1 VRTLSCPVLR
11 SAVVLMTLGL
21 AAAQGREGIPAAV
34 LVRTPPSLPFLAA
47 SVPLSD
53 VTERLMSFDNNKDHL
68 VSRDELPERM
78 KGLIE
83 RGDRNADAA
92 LDLEEMGPL
101 VNTEAP
107 ARIRGA
113 SRPQPSQTFA
123 GIISDLKLSP
133 AKRERAL
140 AIINASKATRN
151 GNDPT
156 HRDLYT
162 EMRSILDDEE
172 YGNFVA
178 AAARLNRR
186 FQEMIR
192 RFQ

>member
-1 VRTLSCPVLR
+1 VRTLSCTILR
-11 SAVVLMTLGL
+11 GAALLMALGL
-21 AAAQGREGIPAAV
+21 AAAQGREGIHAAV
-34 LVRTPPSLPFLAA
+34 LVSTPPPLPFLAA
-47 SVPLSD
+47 SFPLSD

-78 KGLIE
+78 KGLIG

-107 ARIRGA
+107 ERVRVF
-113 SRPQPSQTFA
+113 SRPQPSDGLA

-140 AIINASKATRN
+140 AIAYKATHN

-156 HRDLYT
+156 RSNLYA
-162 EMRSILDDEE
+162 EMRSLLDHEE

-178 AAARLNRR
+178 AAARLDRR
-186 FQEMIR
+186 IR
-192 RFQ
+192 EIARNLR